1 MKRVN
6 IHLAEADLALLD
18 SQANSAGVSRSEF
31 LRNRVLNSI
40 NGKNYSP
47 KQYQALVAEA
57 QRRSNVPRAQVE
69 QLVNFLFIKLMEPHV
84 EATSHC

>member
-6 IHLAEADLALLD
+6 IHLAEADLAVID
-18 SQANSAGVSRSEF
+18 GQAVTAGVSRSEL
-31 LRNRVLNSI
+31 LRSRVLNSV

-47 KQYQALVAEA
+47 QQYQQLVAAA

-69 QLVNFLFIKLMEPHV
+69 QLVNFLFIELMAPHGE
-84 EATSHC
+84 EANQH

>member
-18 SQANSAGVSRSEF
+18 SQAVTAGISRSEF
-31 LRNRVLNSI
+31 LRNRVLNSV

-47 KQYQALVAEA
+47 KQYQQLVAAA

-69 QLVNFLFIKLMEPHV
+69 QLVNFLFIEFMAPHGE
-84 EATSHC
+84 EANQH

>member
-6 IHLAEADLALLD
+6 IHLDEADIAVLD

-31 LRNRVLNSI
+31 IRTRVLNSV

-47 KQYQALVAEA
+47 KQYQKLIAEA

-69 QLVNFLFIKLMEPHV
+69 QLVNFLFIRLMEPHV
-84 EATSHC
+84 EEASRC